1 MKRVVIFGMDGA
13 SYTVL
18 DDLVRRGVMPYLGRF
33 IASGTRSI
41 LSSTV
46 PPLTPVAWTSLV
58 TGRTPGHHGITD
70 FFHHD
75 GGNSILR
82 VASTRQLC
90 AETVWA
96 TVNRYGKRAGSLNFP
111 VHNPAPHIDGF
122 VIPGWVTWRWLKR
135 DSYPPTLIDQ
145 LKKEIPGFDLKDLAM
160 RFSEE
165 KKAVAGSAVE
175 FYDPWIQLH
184 MRREQQWFQILRHK
198 LITDP
203 CELMGV
209 VFDGVDK
216 LQHLLWEFLD
226 PQLEPAEPSP
236 EFLRVRELCW
246 DYFRQLDGFL
256 EETVALVGPEAQVL
270 IVSDHGFTA
279 TSEVL
284 YINTWLEKE
293 GYLVW
298 KPETKVAAEESQE
311 LGEGFPYHLVA
322 FDEANTRAFAATAS
336 SNGIRIGNGTGT
348 SPLSRAEY
356 ESLRRELAD
365 ALLTRCVNPETG
377 ERLVTRVWFRE
388 EIFAGPKMQQAPDL
402 TLTLHDHGFF
412 SIFRSD
418 TILKRR
424 PRPFGTHHPDGV
436 FVISGAEIRSRQ
448 SQQPVKLVDVVPTV
462 LYAMGLPISS
472 ELEGRVVEEAFAP
485 DYLASH
491 PPLVIDADNG
501 LPIDEDEAEVD
512 DHDAVDAED
521 DPQILSRLRALG
533 YLD

>member
-18 DDLVRRGVMPYLGRF
+18 DDLVRRGIMPYLGRF
-33 IASGTRSI
+33 MASGTRAV

-46 PPLTPVAWTSLV
+46 PPLTPIAWTSLV

-75 GGNSILR
+75 GGNALLR

-90 AETVWA
+90 VDTVWA
-96 TVNRYGKRAGSLNFP
+96 IVNRYGKRAGSLNFP
-111 VHNPAPHIDGF
+111 VHNPAPRIDGY

-135 DSYPPTLIDQ
+135 DSHPATLIDQ
-145 LKKEIPGFDLKDLAM
+145 LKREIPDFDIKDLAM

-165 KKAVAGSAVE
+165 KKAVAGSTVE
-175 FYDPWIQLH
+175 NYDPWIQLH
-184 MRREQQWFQILRHK
+184 MRREQQWFKILRHK

-203 CELMGV
+203 TELVGV

-226 PQLEPAEPSP
+226 PRLEPAEPSS

-256 EETVALVGPEAQVL
+256 EETVALAGPESQVL
-270 IVSDHGFTA
+270 IVSDHGFTS
-279 TSEVL
+279 TDEVL

-293 GYLVW
+293 GYLAW

-322 FDEANTRAFAATAS
+322 FDEAKTRAFAATAS
-336 SNGIRIGNGTGT
+336 SNGIRIGNGIGT
-348 SPLSRAEY
+348 STISRGEY

-388 EIFAGPKMQQAPDL
+388 EIFAGPRMVQAPDL

-418 TILKRR
+418 TVLKKR
-424 PRPFGTHHPDGV
+424 PRSLGTHHPDGV
-436 FVISGAEIRSRQ
+436 FVISGADIRGSQ
-448 SQQPVKLVDVVPTV
+448 SQRPTRLVDVVPTV
-462 LYAMGLPISS
+462 LYAMGLPISP
-472 ELEGRVVEEAFAP
+472 ELEGRVLEEAFTP
-485 DYLASH
+485 ERLASH
-491 PPLVIDADNG
+491 PPLVESEPEAAESDGEKADELDG
-501 LPIDEDEAEVD
+501 VD
-512 DHDAVDAED
+512 GED